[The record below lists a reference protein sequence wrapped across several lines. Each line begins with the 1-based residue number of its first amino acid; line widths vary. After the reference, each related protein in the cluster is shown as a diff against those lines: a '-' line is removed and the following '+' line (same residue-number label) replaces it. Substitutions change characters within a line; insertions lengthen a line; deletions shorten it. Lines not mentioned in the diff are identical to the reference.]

1 MDDVSIIGV
10 AGATTD
16 TDIRCK
22 SCLEMRY
29 LHALVFLLYNH
40 SPGSKNLGS
49 SATGGWLA
57 QTVIPQRS

>member
-1 MDDVSIIGV
+1 MDDVSSIGV
-10 AGATTD
+10 TGATTD
-16 TDIRCK
+16 TDIRYK

-57 QTVIPQRS
+57 